1 MMPGGRNNHPKD
13 SAAVLERQQ
22 RNQKIF
28 EMRLAGA
35 SERAIAPHFNISSIQ
50 VHRILHQYVDMLNK
64 ELCVDAAKVK
74 RMELERL
81 DAMMLALW
89 SNKNDP
95 RAGDTL
101 LRIMERR
108 ARYLGIDMPVKT
120 ENVNK
125 QDGPIEH
132 KLDLKKATTEQLSTM
147 EDILKQLADGG

>member
-1 MMPGGRNNHPKD
+1 MSGKDPRVPTKAKAIERKKRNK
-13 SAAVLERQQ
+13 
-22 RNQKIF
+22 KIF
-28 EMRLAGA
+28 DLRLAGA
-35 SERAIAPHFNISSIQ
+35 SEAAIADVVGISSVQ